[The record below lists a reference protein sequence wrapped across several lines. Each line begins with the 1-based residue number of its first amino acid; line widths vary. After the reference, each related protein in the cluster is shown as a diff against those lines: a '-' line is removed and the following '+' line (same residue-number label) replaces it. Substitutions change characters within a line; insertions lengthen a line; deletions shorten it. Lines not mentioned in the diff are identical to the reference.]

1 MVLAAVDLL
10 SDNPD
15 PTDREIRE
23 GLEGNV
29 CRCTGYQNIVKSV
42 TRAAELMTNSTLA
55 NEPVQESLEKEPAR

>member
-42 TRAAELMTNSTLA
+42 TRAAELMTNSARA